1 MAAQLQQTARID
13 YGLDAPTIVRTLLFG
28 GAAGLLAGLVIL
40 LWGMRVPNGWIV
52 ALGALVLLSGGLFLA
67 TSGLMLR
74 SSRVGKFRLRD
85 RLLDDLRLKGDETV
99 LDVGCGHGLL
109 LIGAAKR
116 LPQGKA
122 LGIDLWSQID
132 QSSNSKAATLAN
144 AAAEGV
150 AGRVEVLDGDM
161 RSLPLASASVDAVVA
176 SLAIHNIT
184 ERAGR
189 RQAIQEIARVL
200 KPGGQVA
207 LLDLSKTSEY
217 AEDLRA
223 AGMQAVQVS
232 GRHFQMYLGVRIV
245 IARKASLA
253 DS

>member
-1 MAAQLQQTARID
+1 MAVPLQQTARTD
-13 YGLDAPTIVRTLLFG
+13 YGLDAPTIVRNLLVA
-28 GAAGLLAGLVIL
+28 GAVGVIAGLVIL
-40 LWGMRVPNGWIV
+40 WWGLSVPNGWIV
-52 ALGALVLLSGGLFLA
+52 ALGVLVLLNGGLFVA

-74 SSRVGKFRLRD
+74 SSRVGKFRVRD
-85 RLLDDLRLKGDETV
+85 RLLDDLRLNGDETV

-116 LPQGKA
+116 LPKGKA

-132 QSSNSKAATLAN
+132 QANNSKAATLAN
-144 AAAEGV
+144 ATAEGV
-150 AGRVEVLDGDM
+150 AERVEVLDGDM
-161 RSLPLASASVDAVVA
+161 RALPLADTSMNAVVA
-176 SLAIHNIT
+176 SLAIHNIR
-184 ERAGR
+184 EREGR

-207 LLDLSKTSEY
+207 LLDMSKISEY
-217 AEDLRA
+217 AEDLRT

-232 GRHFQMYLGVRIV
+232 GRNFQMYLGVRIV
-245 IARKASLA
+245 TARKASLA

>member
-1 MAAQLQQTARID
+1 MV
-13 YGLDAPTIVRTLLFG
+13 VRNFLFG
-28 GAAGLLAGLVIL
+28 GTAGIVVGLAILFWGLAL
-40 LWGMRVPNGWIV
+40 PSGWIV
-52 ALGALVLLSGGLFLA
+52 ALGALVLLYGIIFAA
-67 TSGLMLR
+67 TSGLMVR

-85 RLLDDLRLKGDETV
+85 RLLDGLRLKGDETV

-122 LGIDLWSQID
+122 IGIDLWSQID
-132 QSSNSKAATLAN
+132 QADNTKAATLAN

-150 AGRVEVLDGDM
+150 TERVEVLNGDM
-161 RSLPLASASVDAVVA
+161 RTLPLADASIEVVVA
-176 SLAIHNIT
+176 SLSIHNIK
-184 ERAGR
+184 EREGR

-207 LLDLSKTSEY
+207 LLDFSKTSEY

-223 AGMQAVQVS
+223 AGMQMVQVS
-232 GRHFQMYLGVRIV
+232 GSSFQMYPPVRV
-245 IARKASLA
+245 VTAKKAPLA
-253 DS
+253 